1 MGFSS
6 SLQGETAHEA
16 LLARQ
21 DAELRLLENMK
32 RCLALRIKCDREYAI
47 SLNTAILQVRLNR
60 WMREGDIILKSFV
73 VPRDDRDLIMSN

>member
-21 DAELRLLENMK
+21 DAELRLLGTH
-32 RCLALRIKCDREYAI
+32 CHIIHGL
-47 SLNTAILQVRLNR
+47 SL
-60 WMREGDIILKSFV
+60 
-73 VPRDDRDLIMSN
+73 

>member
-21 DAELRLLENMK
+21 DAELRLLGNPRFRSLLIISKMK
-32 RCLALRIKCDREYAI
+32 EKVSYRTVP
-47 SLNTAILQVRLNR
+47 LNSGT
-60 WMREGDIILKSFV
+60 KTF
-73 VPRDDRDLIMSN
+73 

>member
-21 DAELRLLENMK
+21 DAELRLLGNPRFKSLPTISKMEENVPYPPSDDQ
-32 RCLALRIKCDREYAI
+32 I
-47 SLNTAILQVRLNR
+47 TVRTEQR
-60 WMREGDIILKSFV
+60 KPSQHF
-73 VPRDDRDLIMSN
+73 